1 MFSTETIKPTS
12 PAALGKFTSV
22 PRSASVRYVTVAVI
36 YFFVC
41 VQCGFSF
48 FKAALDT

>member
-36 YFFVC
+36 YFLC
-41 VQCGFSF
+41 VYSVVFLFS
-48 FKAALDT
+48 KLR